1 VDVSFHGCIRELHRI
16 GFTFSQRQPQQPDWL
31 AHNVKKFEAPNE
43 NHLLY
48 KPTRQSMSAGIRHSS
63 LLLRKYDWI
72 FCEYINVQ
80 RRGLNINRVV
90 GKNHEPKANS
100 TPEVNRVVVNPTSA
114 KPLVTRLDTVLS
126 STLSASTLRVA
137 TAQGKPTRRKR
148 SQGLRILKLP
158 TGSVEGIRIIRV
170 TTDVPTAPKPLLRR
184 VNSTKRSRGLIIKAQ
199 SKSSAPAAAG
209 LFSSETGIP
218 YTISRRYEEATPS
231 KASAEKGL
239 RDLSLRRRVTSAER
253 VTPKPVSKQSQTVRF
268 RKVPADSN
276 LSIEYALE
284 HAFQKLNFNRLEDWT
299 LIRRMESPSITK
311 TYLAAPERPIPRGR
325 LQHIKPLRVRKHL
338 STPAKEQP
346 IVSEKAH
353 EMAQE
358 FDQPRLES
366 IAATQPEVFSSRV
379 FSPAKTKIIKYDS
392 LRLRKHPI
400 TLPTFVP
407 LLIRKV
413 KGHVVARKV
422 KSSADIGEQTA
433 QQPEQEVKDG
443 RAIDFSDIS
452 EASDQRVVIQ
462 PPQVQ
467 VKVRRAIGFED
478 VLEGVGQ
485 PTVDSRIKIN
495 AKRFEVIKGKDR
507 RATRSNDV
515 PKGVQPLVIKR
526 PQNIVVQ
533 KVPTSPSQP
542 LEPQS
547 GVQDSPL
554 IRRFVS
560 SSVYPIP
567 TEETKN
573 LSALAPERDPMEQ
586 HELANI
592 EHWNPSERIERAIE
606 SAAAKRLQRDSWLT
620 RKGDVRL
627 AISLLFSPRSLKDV
641 ERLRRMYN
649 PNKGEFESFK
659 VLQRLEVGNYTE
671 WNRILASFA
680 QSWKPFDLKLN
691 EPAHF
696 TTKSRYRVGFQLD
709 SEKIEQLGRNL
720 LESVKSL
727 PGTANVGRR
736 NTRDNDELRVMVI
749 NGHVKEAE
757 EVIHLMELLGLEH
770 KGGLQNIRVEGL
782 VLHGYL
788 VGGDSLF
795 PPPKEFRFSGAE
807 SRIARIPGGFDQV
820 SQLEI

>member
-1 VDVSFHGCIRELHRI
+1 
-16 GFTFSQRQPQQPDWL
+16 
-31 AHNVKKFEAPNE
+31 
-43 NHLLY
+43 
-48 KPTRQSMSAGIRHSS
+48 
-63 LLLRKYDWI
+63 
-72 FCEYINVQ
+72 
-80 RRGLNINRVV
+80 
-90 GKNHEPKANS
+90 
-100 TPEVNRVVVNPTSA
+100 
-114 KPLVTRLDTVLS
+114 
-126 STLSASTLRVA
+126 
-137 TAQGKPTRRKR
+137 
-148 SQGLRILKLP
+148 
-158 TGSVEGIRIIRV
+158 
-170 TTDVPTAPKPLLRR
+170 
-184 VNSTKRSRGLIIKAQ
+184 
-199 SKSSAPAAAG
+199 
-209 LFSSETGIP
+209 
-218 YTISRRYEEATPS
+218 
-231 KASAEKGL
+231 
-239 RDLSLRRRVTSAER
+239 
-253 VTPKPVSKQSQTVRF
+253 
-268 RKVPADSN
+268 
-276 LSIEYALE
+276 
-284 HAFQKLNFNRLEDWT
+284 
-299 LIRRMESPSITK
+299 
-311 TYLAAPERPIPRGR
+311 
-325 LQHIKPLRVRKHL
+325 
-338 STPAKEQP
+338 
-346 IVSEKAH
+346 
-353 EMAQE
+353 MAQE

-422 KSSADIGEQTA
+422 KSSANIGEQTA

-443 RAIDFSDIS
+443 
-452 EASDQRVVIQ
+452 
-462 PPQVQ
+462 
-467 VKVRRAIGFED
+467 RAIGFED

-659 VLQRLEVGNYTE
+659 VLRRLEVGNYTE
-671 WNRILASFA
+671 CNRILASFA

-757 EVIHLMELLGLEH
+757 EAIHLMELLDLEH

-795 PPPKEFRFSGAE
+795 PPPKEFRFPGAE